1 MRACAGLSAAELA
14 VGDGSGHRAG
24 LALKPRRGNGW
35 FSTRVPLRPSLVT
48 ARALVRLIPAVEREH
63 VRAAGRCSA
72 SAQDLHRT
80 MHRGL
85 SSKIGKMREYG
96 EICLIERCRRV
107 RAELCELGGQ
117 RGGLSQAHADLTSAR
132 TSLSEAGA
140 MRLAGL
146 ELDRVRR
153 ARPLW
158 SANPRSGG
166 VDGEPPGQQNN
177 CANPKQRLVPH
188 ASALLSAGDRYA
200 RAARSLSL
208 ARTLSTHIE
217 CCASARSAGTRSNK
231 HRVHARWI
239 GKRRSIGIHVHH

>member
-1 MRACAGLSAAELA
+1 MCRLVGSRIGGRRWFGPSGWARLEATQGKRLVCHSSSFEAAASHRSSARSADSSCRARACTSSWALQRQRTRPAQDDALWPIQQDRQNARIRRDLLDRAMPTCARGTLRARRTARQRAGLSQ
-14 VGDGSGHRAG
+14 V
-24 LALKPRRGNGW
+24 
-35 FSTRVPLRPSLVT
+35 
-48 ARALVRLIPAVEREH
+48 
-63 VRAAGRCSA
+63 
-72 SAQDLHRT
+72 
-80 MHRGL
+80 
-85 SSKIGKMREYG
+85 
-96 EICLIERCRRV
+96 
-107 RAELCELGGQ
+107 
-117 RGGLSQAHADLTSAR
+117 HADLTSAR

-153 ARPLW
+153 ARSPW

-166 VDGEPPGQQNN
+166 ADGEPPGQQNN